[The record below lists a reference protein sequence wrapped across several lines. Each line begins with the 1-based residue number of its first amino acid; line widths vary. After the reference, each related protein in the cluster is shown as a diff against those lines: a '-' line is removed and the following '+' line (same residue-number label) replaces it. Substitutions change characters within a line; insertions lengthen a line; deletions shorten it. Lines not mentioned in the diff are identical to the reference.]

1 MRCKNGR
8 NAQCEAQGMHE
19 HKGRV
24 LNGLEECRRLG
35 GGVCVVVN
43 IISRSDSC
51 RYFSWKHLSFA
62 RINCPTAPRCV
73 LSPPSPIRISRS
85 PYPQPS
91 ERLFDYL
98 QIDAA
103 CSKEKPKEKPHH
115 RLISISAAKNSPL
128 SSFQSAS
135 SGTLRSHTL
144 PLIIYLV
151 FVILFL
157 SDPVLLFYGL

>member
-1 MRCKNGR
+1 MRGAG
-8 NAQCEAQGMHE
+8 NARAQGQSAQWARGMQAW
-19 HKGRV
+19 
-24 LNGLEECRRLG
+24 G

-73 LSPPSPIRISRS
+73 VSPPSPIRISRS

-98 QIDAA
+98 RIDAA

-115 RLISISAAKNSPL
+115 RLISISAAKNSGVRPL

-135 SGTLRSHTL
+135 SVTLRSHAPHHL
-144 PLIIYLV
+144 PG
-151 FVILFL
+151 FL
-157 SDPVLLFYGL
+157 